1 MSTALPAAQAGTP
14 ASAGLRPRILLL
26 LDHRE
31 NGALLAGELARDHE
45 VLAADE
51 HLDEDVDLCIVDGRA
66 LDRLWERV
74 QERRAREQPAFL
86 PVLLVTSRPGAK
98 MVTRQVW
105 RGVDELIV
113 TPIERQELRAR
124 VAILLRAR
132 TLSLELRRR
141 GEEASSMAQRLA
153 DRASEMESQA
163 AQLEAQTREL
173 RWSAEKLAERTGAA
187 EEANRVKSEF
197 LATMSHELR
206 TPLNAIGGYAEL
218 LEMGVRGPITERQ
231 REDLQR
237 IQASQRHLLGLINEV
252 LNYAKLETGAV
263 HYDVGDVAVRAVL
276 TSAEALVAPQ
286 AQAKGLE
293 LVVNSCDEQLTVRA
307 DAEKLLQILANLL
320 SNAVKFTGAGG
331 RVTLWC
337 GVEGESVL
345 FRVNDTGIGVPGDK
359 LGAIFEPF
367 VQVRSDLT
375 RTAEGTGLGLAISRD
390 LARAMDGD
398 LVVES
403 TVGQGSTFTLTLPL
417 SLHRSEGEVP
427 SPAPRSE

>member
-1 MSTALPAAQAGTP
+1 VSTALHAAGTRTQP
-14 ASAGLRPRILLL
+14 PGEGRPRILLL

-31 NGALLAGELARDHE
+31 NGSLLADELARDHE
-45 VLAADE
+45 ILPPGAD
-51 HLDEDVDLCIVDGRA
+51 LDDDFDLCILDGRA

-74 QERRAREQPAFL
+74 QERKAREQPALL
-86 PVLLVTSRPGAK
+86 PVLLVTSRPGVK

-105 RGVDELIV
+105 RGVDELII
-113 TPIERQELRAR
+113 TPIEKPELRAR

-141 GEEASSMAQRLA
+141 SDEAQAMADRLA
-153 DRASEMESQA
+153 ERAGAMERQA
-163 AQLEAQTREL
+163 TQLEVQTREL
-173 RWSAEKLAERTGAA
+173 RLSAEQLAERTGAA

-218 LEMGVRGPITERQ
+218 LAMGVRGPITDQQ

-263 HYDVGDVAVRAVL
+263 HYDVGDVGVRAVL
-276 TSAEALVAPQ
+276 AAAEALVAPQ
-286 AQAKGLE
+286 ARAKGLHLE
-293 LVVNSCDEQLTVRA
+293 VSSCDEALTVRA
-307 DAEKLLQILANLL
+307 DPEKLLQILANLL
-320 SNAVKFTGAGG
+320 SNAVKFTEAGG
-331 RVTLWC
+331 LVRLWC
-337 GVEGESVL
+337 GVQDSAVL
-345 FRVNDTGIGVPGDK
+345 FRVSDSGIGVPADK

-375 RTAEGTGLGLAISRD
+375 RLGLAISRD
-390 LARAMDGD
+390 LARAMAGD
-398 LVVES
+398 LAVES
-403 TVGQGSTFTLTLPL
+403 TVGEGSVFTLTLPV
-417 SLHRSEGEVP
+417 SRGDTEAQS
-427 SPAPRSE
+427 